1 MIEDDDLI
9 REAVLTILGSR
20 GFQVKGA
27 TNGQEGVNLA
37 LEFLP
42 DVILCDVRMPQMD
55 GFAVLRSLR
64 QNSQTNQIPCLLL
77 TAEWNVNLK
86 TFSQQVGANGY
97 LRKPFSTVEL
107 LDALQPFLSSSCG

>member
-64 QNSQTNQIPCLLL
+64 QNSQTSQIPCLLL
-77 TAEWNVNLK
+77 TAEWNLNLK

-107 LDALQPFLSSSCG
+107 LAALQPFLSSSCE